1 MKLMLQRVSMLMV
14 AVLLSACAT
23 NPKVNGVADQPRFV
37 TPSIESK
44 SFMYRSP
51 PPAALR
57 GAGLA
62 R

>member
-1 MKLMLQRVSMLMV
+1 MLMV